1 MGRFDDNCYRIQN
14 GLVDE
19 TDRLGDETRKGNI
32 ERDVEILKAKSEFGG
47 KVRVRATNMSD
58 MVNNMGQ

>member
-32 ERDVEILKAKSEFGG
+32 ERDVETLRAKPEFGG